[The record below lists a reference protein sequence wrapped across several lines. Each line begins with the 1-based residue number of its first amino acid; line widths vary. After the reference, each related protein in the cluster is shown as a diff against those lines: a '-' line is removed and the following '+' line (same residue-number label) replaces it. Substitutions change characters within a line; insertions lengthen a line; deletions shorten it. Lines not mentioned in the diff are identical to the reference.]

1 LWEAAILSEP
11 EHATG
16 PVLEPLRLALRRFLS
31 RLPAPI
37 AEFLLFGLKQ
47 AWACLFGGVMLS
59 ALIASKSV
67 WSASW
72 PVHRY
77 DFLFAFA
84 LTIQVLMLA
93 FRLESFSELK
103 VIAVYHVVGTAMEI
117 FKVHMGSWS
126 YPEPAVM
133 AIAGVPLFSGFMYG
147 SVGSYMARAI
157 RVFDMRFTNFPG
169 RNWTF
174 ALSLAIYA
182 NFFGHHFIPD
192 FRWFLFLATVVL
204 YGRVRIYF
212 TVDHAP
218 RWMPLV
224 VAALLTCFFM
234 WVAEN
239 VGTFTGTWIYP
250 GQADWHLVSLGKMGS
265 WYLLLFVSFTLVTL
279 VLPPRP
285 PDARRTE
292 ETESDQTN
300 RSTSQ

>member
-1 LWEAAILSEP
+1 LEAAILPAS

-16 PVLEPLRLALRRFLS
+16 PLLEPLRLALRRLLA
-31 RLPAPI
+31 RLPSPI
-37 AEFLLFGLKQ
+37 AEFVLFGLKQ
-47 AWACLFGGVMLS
+47 AWSCLFGGVMLA
-59 ALIASKSV
+59 ALIATKYL
-67 WSASW
+67 WSADW
-72 PVHRY
+72 PIHRY
-77 DFLFAFA
+77 DALFVFA
-84 LTIQVLMLA
+84 LTVQLLMLA
-93 FRLESFSELK
+93 FRLESFSEVK

-117 FKVHMGSWS
+117 FKVYMGSWA

-157 RVFDMRFTNFPG
+157 RVFDMRFTRFPPLSL
-169 RNWTF
+169 TI
-174 ALSLAIYA
+174 ALALAIYA
-182 NFFGHHFIPD
+182 NFFGHHFFVD
-192 FRWFLFLATVVL
+192 VRWFLFAATLLL
-204 YGRVRIYF
+204 YGRVRIYY
-212 TVDHAP
+212 TVDRTP

-224 VAALLTCFFM
+224 VAAVLTSFFM

-239 VGTFTGTWIYP
+239 VGTFTGTWLYP
-250 GQADWHLVSLGKMGS
+250 GQRAWHLVSLGKMGS

-292 ETESDQTN
+292 EIEAGQTN